1 MKDTLC
7 LDMNPVSDIL
17 YIGSNGGSVFQKGIL
32 GGYSLVIKAGEGG
45 TTDPEPGSYIH
56 EEGKRVTIQ
65 AMPDSSHV
73 FSGWTG
79 SVTNQENPVTLTMD
93 NDKTITANFKKALF
107 PPVSV
112 SGEKVTNR
120 SLLLVQY
127 INVLRW
133 EVHLQNTNI
142 ATYRVYLLQD
152 DVTKSDRN
160 GGGGDFVEPP
170 PPTTKNV
177 RDYYR
182 SAQTW
187 SAFC

>member
-1 MKDTLC
+1 
-7 LDMNPVSDIL
+7 
-17 YIGSNGGSVFQKGIL
+17 
-32 GGYSLVIKAGEGG
+32 
-45 TTDPEPGSYIH
+45 
-56 EEGKRVTIQ
+56 
-65 AMPDSSHV
+65 
-73 FSGWTG
+73 
-79 SVTNQENPVTLTMD
+79 MD

-152 DVTKSDRN
+152 DTMQQLGEVGADRLFYWHVDVGKDEEYTYGICSVNHAGQESEPVFVTI
-160 GGGGDFVEPP
+160 
-170 PPTTKNV
+170 
-177 RDYYR
+177 
-182 SAQTW
+182 Q
-187 SAFC
+187 